1 MMTQPIDHDLTKQ
14 PRPPK
19 ARPGSAGFVWF
30 LTVLFLVVA
39 GIAIHDAIVAKG
51 HIGGPSWLGTVS
63 SAIGDMH
70 YGTWVL
76 PAGIILVLVGV
87 ITLIGACMPA
97 AVRYFPIHSSAAVWM
112 RPTDVCRLCTHT
124 AQEIYGV
131 TRASTVASNKK
142 VTVSIYTA
150 GPTPDDVVER
160 VRQAVNAQLEYVN
173 HPLELTIRPV
183 KKGGQHA

>member
-1 MMTQPIDHDLTKQ
+1 M
-14 PRPPK
+14 
-19 ARPGSAGFVWF
+19 GSEMC
-30 LTVLFLVVA
+30 
-39 GIAIHDAIVAKG
+39 IRD
-51 HIGGPSWLGTVS
+51 S
-63 SAIGDMH
+63 
-70 YGTWVL
+70 
-76 PAGIILVLVGV
+76 
-87 ITLIGACMPA
+87 
-97 AVRYFPIHSSAAVWM
+97 
-112 RPTDVCRLCTHT
+112 THT
-124 AQEIYGV
+124 AQEVYGV

>member
-70 YGTWVL
+70 L
-76 PAGIILVLVGV
+76 S
-87 ITLIGACMPA
+87 LIH
-97 AVRYFPIHSSAAVWM
+97 I
-112 RPTDVCRLCTHT
+112 
-124 AQEIYGV
+124 
-131 TRASTVASNKK
+131 
-142 VTVSIYTA
+142 
-150 GPTPDDVVER
+150 
-160 VRQAVNAQLEYVN
+160 
-173 HPLELTIRPV
+173 
-183 KKGGQHA
+183 